1 MARSPARRCHKAFEN
16 NNPAGSVKDRPAISM
31 IRRVESASRCCAGC
45 EPARDCTHDDLAPG
59 PRYDRLGLTSP
70 AAPGEA
76 RICAMFDS
84 LKTVADDWKFRIRM
98 AKALRDAAPRAPATS
113 DELDQLVAM
122 QTAYWERRPLL
133 AGAAA
138 QQALCDLND
147 RSISA
152 FVFSVRGKEVRLWHK
167 RQVLFPPE
175 QEIARR
181 DEQRGFFKRALLYQA
196 FIAKTLRRSKGEAS
210 VDFALDVNDFPADAA
225 DLPIFSF
232 QKARGAHNLLLPDVD
247 FFHSKWYRRDHDP
260 LRYEEKM
267 NSACFVGSST
277 GTWLTVEDIRNRETP
292 RLRAAAYFCGNPR
305 VSFRIANAVH
315 CLSEEA
321 KALLMSQPYFSSQV
335 GWEDQLRHRFLI
347 SMDGNGAACSRL
359 VKGLRSNSAVIKFGS
374 PYELYYFPALRPG
387 GEYLLAE
394 KEEDVERIVETE
406 AASPGV
412 FKEVAES
419 GRRFAEKY
427 LTIGSVMDYTARLLT
442 AFTGLTR
449 R

>member
-1 MARSPARRCHKAFEN
+1 
-16 NNPAGSVKDRPAISM
+16 
-31 IRRVESASRCCAGC
+31 
-45 EPARDCTHDDLAPG
+45 
-59 PRYDRLGLTSP
+59 
-70 AAPGEA
+70 
-76 RICAMFDS
+76 MFDS
-84 LKTVADDWKFRIRM
+84 LKTVGDDWKFRIRM
-98 AKALRDAAPRAPATS
+98 ANALRDTGPRAPATGE
-113 DELDQLVAM
+113 ELDRLVAM
-122 QTAYWERRPLL
+122 QTAYWERRPML

-152 FVFSVRGKEVRLWHK
+152 FVLSVRGSNVRLWNK
-167 RQVLFPPE
+167 RQALFPPG
-175 QEIARR
+175 QDTVHR
-181 DEQRGFFKRALLYQA
+181 DEQRGFLNRALLYQA
-196 FIAKTLRRSKGEAS
+196 FIEKTLRRSKVEAS
-210 VDFALDVNDFPADAA
+210 IDLALDVNDFPADAA

-232 QKARGAHNLLLPDVD
+232 QKARGARNLLLPDGD
-247 FFHSKWYRRDHDP
+247 FFREKWYRQDHDP
-260 LRYEEKM
+260 LLYEEKM

-277 GTWLTVEDIRNRETP
+277 GAWLSVEDIRNRTTP

-305 VSFRIANAVH
+305 VLFQIANAVH
-315 CLSEEA
+315 CLSEDA

-359 VKGLRSNSAVIKFGS
+359 VKGLLSNSAVIKFDS
-374 PYELYYFPALRPG
+374 PYDLYYFPALRAG

-406 AASPGV
+406 AASPGT
-412 FKEVAES
+412 FKEVAQA

-442 AFTGLTR
+442 AFAGLTR

>member
-1 MARSPARRCHKAFEN
+1 MAN
-16 NNPAGSVKDRPAISM
+16 
-31 IRRVESASRCCAGC
+31 
-45 EPARDCTHDDLAPG
+45 
-59 PRYDRLGLTSP
+59 
-70 AAPGEA
+70 
-76 RICAMFDS
+76 
-84 LKTVADDWKFRIRM
+84 
-98 AKALRDAAPRAPATS
+98 ALRDAAPRASATS
-113 DELDQLVAM
+113 DELDRLVAM
-122 QTAYWERRPLL
+122 QTVYWERRPLL

-138 QQALCDLND
+138 QQALSDLND

-152 FVFSVRGKEVRLWHK
+152 FVLSVRGSNVRLWNK

-175 QEIARR
+175 QDIVRG
-181 DEQRGFFKRALLYQA
+181 DEQRGFLKRALLYQA
-196 FIAKTLRRSKGEAS
+196 FIEKTLRRSKVKTS
-210 VDFALDVNDFPADAA
+210 IDFALDVNDFPADAA

-232 QKARGAHNLLLPDVD
+232 QKVRGAHNLLLPDVD
-247 FFHSKWYRRDHDP
+247 FFQSKWYRQDHDP

-277 GTWLTVEDIRNRETP
+277 GAWLGVEDIRNRQTP

-305 VSFRIANAVH
+305 VLFRIANAVH

-321 KALLMSQPYFSSQV
+321 RVLLMSQPYFSSQV
-335 GWEDQLRHRFLI
+335 SWEDQLRHRFLI

-359 VKGLRSNSAVIKFGS
+359 VKGLRSNSAVIKFDS
-374 PYELYYFPALRPG
+374 PHDLYYFPALRPE

-406 AASPGV
+406 AATPGM

-442 AFTGLTR
+442 AFAGLAR